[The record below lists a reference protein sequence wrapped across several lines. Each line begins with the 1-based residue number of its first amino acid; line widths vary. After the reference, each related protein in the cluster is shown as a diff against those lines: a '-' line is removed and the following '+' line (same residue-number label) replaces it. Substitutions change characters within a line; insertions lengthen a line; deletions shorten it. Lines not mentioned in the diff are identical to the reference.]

1 MGIRCLPLSA
11 ALRTRLDYVFE
22 IIYSIS
28 VALAAVLVVVE
39 DVMIFL
45 GPWDVTVGELAVAGI
60 MPGEGGKT
68 RVWRTEASF
77 QPSCF
82 SRAQANE

>member
-39 DVMIFL
+39 DVMIDLPSINSSKPFL
-45 GPWDVTVGELAVAGI
+45 NLSI
-60 MPGEGGKT
+60 
-68 RVWRTEASF
+68 
-77 QPSCF
+77 
-82 SRAQANE
+82 